1 MYNRRV
7 NVKENRLIMTEKLD
21 VKVLS
26 NEQVED
32 LFNIAY
38 AEQVGNLNNISEFDC
53 KCVREVEGSK
63 TKVEITVIGLAG
75 SPTLDDYKE
84 VRSEDFKKVVINRDG
99 AKAVFNLLPKATV
112 VLNSNDYVVTYQAV

>member
-1 MYNRRV
+1 
-7 NVKENRLIMTEKLD
+7 MTEKLD
-21 VKVLS
+21 VTALN

-32 LFNIAY
+32 LFNVAY

-63 TKVEITVIGLAG
+63 IKVEITVIGLAG

-84 VRSEDFKKVVINRDG
+84 VRSEDFKKVVLNRDG
-99 AKAVFNLLPKATV
+99 AKAVFKLLPKATV